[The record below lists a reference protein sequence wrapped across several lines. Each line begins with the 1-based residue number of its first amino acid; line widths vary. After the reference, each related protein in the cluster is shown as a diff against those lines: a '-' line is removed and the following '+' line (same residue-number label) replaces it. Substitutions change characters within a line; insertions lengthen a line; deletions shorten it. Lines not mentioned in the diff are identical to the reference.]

1 MCNSTRTVAR
11 VLLFGVTLFG
21 ANWAHAQTTP
31 SGNSEP
37 YAHVYTTSQGLFDRC
52 NDTVRGDLYRRVVT
66 EKMKGCPF
74 SAAEKAEFQAWAVTE
89 SARIAE
95 ENRQAHAAGPVPA
108 AADEAQCKQAD
119 AEPYMRLVRR
129 KIDQFGQGRINADG
143 VIEEVC
149 TKMQP

>member
-1 MCNSTRTVAR
+1 MCNSTRSVAR
-11 VLLFGVTLFG
+11 VLLLGVTLFG
-21 ANWAHAQTTP
+21 AGWARAQTVP
-31 SGNSEP
+31 SANIAP
-37 YAHVYTTSQGLFDRC
+37 YTHVYTQSQALFDRC
-52 NDTVRGDLYRRVVT
+52 NDTVRGDLYRRVLT

-74 SAAEKAEFQAWAVTE
+74 SAAEKAEFQAWAVSE

-108 AADEAQCKQAD
+108 AADDAWCKQGD
-119 AEPYMRLVRR
+119 AEPYMRFVRR
-129 KIDQFGQGRINADG
+129 RIDQFGQGRINADG